1 MNRLMY
7 EQLNEQYKC
16 NVQKN
21 HEISRVFIQG
31 FGNLSLI
38 YAYTLQYHNII
49 IIKYQQ
55 MT

>member
-1 MNRLMY
+1 MY
-7 EQLNEQYKC
+7 STNAMYK
-16 NVQKN
+16 KN

-55 MT
+55 MTEIKNLI